1 MTSYVLIAIIWA
13 IAELVPFIAFGI
25 DKLKAK
31 KGMWRIPEATL
42 LALAFVGPLGA
53 LIGMYLWHH
62 KTKKPRFFITVPLFL
77 ILRGVAVVLLVRH
90 FGLP

>member
-1 MTSYVLIAIIWA
+1 MTRYVLIAIIWS

-25 DKLKAK
+25 DKFKAK

-42 LALAFVGPLGA
+42 LLFAFIGPVGALA
-53 LIGMYLWHH
+53 GMYLWHH
-62 KTKKPRFFITVPLFL
+62 KTKKPKFFITVPLFL
-77 ILRGVAVVLLVRH
+77 TVRAVAVFLLVKQ